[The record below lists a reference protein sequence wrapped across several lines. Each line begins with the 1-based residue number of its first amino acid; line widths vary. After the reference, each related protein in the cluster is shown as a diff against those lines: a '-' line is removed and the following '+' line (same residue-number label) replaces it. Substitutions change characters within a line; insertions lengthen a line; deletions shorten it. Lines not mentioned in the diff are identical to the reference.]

1 MNWETRRK
9 FLYALATIITLA
21 AVTVYLLRD
30 VFFPLPTCFDKKQN
44 GYEIGVDCG
53 GTCSLRCS
61 SEVAPLSVLWT
72 RVIRTSSTTYDIVG
86 MVSNKNINSSA
97 RNAEYIF
104 TVYNDKGQ
112 PVQDFPGVTL
122 TPVSSDF
129 PIVVQ
134 SIKSAQ
140 ILSNATLTLKDGSHY
155 TVHEKPVS
163 PTLSIGN
170 EKYEE
175 GSIPRVY
182 VTVQNKKR
190 ITVTNLPIKVILF
203 DQDNNAY
210 AVGQTIVPE
219 LNKEESKVVSFT
231 WDAPLPYPPTRI
243 RAYTM
248 FDPFLPVQ

>member
-1 MNWETRRK
+1 
-9 FLYALATIITLA
+9 
-21 AVTVYLLRD
+21 
-30 VFFPLPTCFDKKQN
+30 
-44 GYEIGVDCG
+44 
-53 GTCSLRCS
+53 
-61 SEVAPLSVLWT
+61 
-72 RVIRTSSTTYDIVG
+72 
-86 MVSNKNINSSA
+86 
-97 RNAEYIF
+97 
-104 TVYNDKGQ
+104 
-112 PVQDFPGVTL
+112 
-122 TPVSSDF
+122 
-129 PIVVQ
+129 
-134 SIKSAQ
+134 
-140 ILSNATLTLKDGSHY
+140 
-155 TVHEKPVS
+155 VS